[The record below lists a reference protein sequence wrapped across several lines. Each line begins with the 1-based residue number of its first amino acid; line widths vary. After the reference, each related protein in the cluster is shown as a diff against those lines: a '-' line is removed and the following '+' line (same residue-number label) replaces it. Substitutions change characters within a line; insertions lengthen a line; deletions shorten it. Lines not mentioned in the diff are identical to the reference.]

1 MDNGR
6 IDDKPRPLRILL
18 PEQFDTA
25 AEHVCTDIPR
35 ATRSTTAGEVRALL
49 VGHSYESIEAV
60 AVLDGDYLVGLVHI
74 EKVMPAPD
82 GARIGDL
89 MDGVPPIVTPNVD
102 QEEVAWRATRHG
114 RGSIAVV
121 DDQDVFL
128 GLIPRWKLLEIMLEE
143 HNEDIAR
150 LSGFL
155 GTAAVARTASQ
166 ESVRMRVWHRIPW
179 LAVGLI
185 GTILAAQMLGQ
196 FEATLTEHV
205 ILAFFLPGIV
215 YMADAIGTQSE
226 AIIIRGLSV
235 GVPIRRMVWRE
246 ILTGIVVGALL
257 SILFFLTVLIGWGN
271 QDAALVIGLALFA
284 ASSIA
289 SSVALLLPWILNRFD
304 VDPAF
309 GSGPLATVIQD
320 ILSLLIYL
328 LIAVIVLG

>member
-1 MDNGR
+1 MVDNW
-6 IDDKPRPLRILL
+6 IEDSQRPLRFLT

-25 AEHVCTDIPR
+25 AEHVCTDVPR
-35 ATRSTTAGEVRALL
+35 AARSTTAGEVRARLIH
-49 VGHSYESIEAV
+49 HSYESIEAV
-60 AVLDGDYLVGLVHI
+60 AVLDGDYLVGLARI
-74 EKVMPAPD
+74 EKVMPAPSE
-82 GARIGDL
+82 ALIGDL
-89 MDGVPPIVTPNVD
+89 MDAVPPIVTPTVD
-102 QEEVAWRATRHG
+102 QEEVAWWATRHG

-121 DDQDVFL
+121 DEQDVFL

-143 HNEDIAR
+143 HNEDLAR

-155 GTAAVARTASQ
+155 GTAALARLASE
-166 ESVRMRVWHRIPW
+166 ESVRMRVWHRLPW

-185 GTILAAQMLGQ
+185 GTIMAAQMISQ
-196 FEATLTEHV
+196 FEATLTENV

-235 GVPIRRMVWRE
+235 GVPIRRMVRRE
-246 ILTGIVVGALL
+246 VLTGVVVGALL
-257 SILFFLTVLIGWGN
+257 SVMFFLAVLVGWGVR
-271 QDAALVIGLALFA
+271 DAALVIGLSLFA

-289 SSVALLLPWILNRFD
+289 SSVALLLPWLLDRFD
-304 VDPAF
+304 IDPAF

-328 LIAVIVLG
+328 VIAVIVLG